1 MARVKKET
9 KTKGYDMYESDIL
22 AERAEKME
30 NRNFEEL
37 IKQIDREYT
46 MAYDHMKPKWDKW
59 EVRLS
64 LYNNQRRNEEAVGDP
79 LIFTIHQSVLASL
92 YVDQLSSEFAARE
105 PGDEDTA
112 SNLNPLAEFDYDEMD
127 KDIIDYMWDWDA
139 SFFGVGYCLL
149 MEFSKEFTV
158 PLPQVIDPMVAMP
171 DPFAKSIQGIGRRN
185 MGAAQF
191 FGWEDSATIRQLRDA
206 GVYFNLKN
214 LKQDVSSESNR
225 SPFDRNHE
233 ARNEAHGLGSIQ
245 NKSYN
250 LLGDNRRHRVL
261 NWFTWYRGRL
271 CFVTL
276 AEDRTKVIR
285 FEQLPKTVKYIP
297 VIDRTLFPLSHELHG
312 VSIPDLVEDKQRAR
326 SVLQNLVLKSAKLS
340 VLPRY
345 LYNTNKIKNKR
356 DLDSEFNKHVGVD
369 GPVDGSIVPVQ
380 NAVIGNEVSYIMNIL
395 DSASQRATATPS
407 MNQGVTG
414 EGGRTLGEL
423 QLVSQGADTR
433 YSLGARIFGWSERR
447 FWGQWYALYKEYFS
461 DIVDEKIIRINGAAG
476 YMFRTLTRDQIVTAV
491 DPDIKVSSKVVADAE
506 RRQELMTFRT
516 FVADIAKDPNTNMR
530 FALKEL
536 GRLSAI
542 RRDRVDM
549 LLPPTASE
557 LQAEEENIAL
567 SKGQKV
573 KVLETDDDMAHI
585 IMHERAAET
594 PAKKAHIN
602 AHKRALM
609 LKRAKP
615 EMFGSPVGMTPELNQ
630 VGAGTEMASVD
641 NPDMP
646 TPVLPDQRMRPGS
659 TQEMAPTNEQ
669 QA

>member
-1 MARVKKET
+1 MARTKKAT
-9 KTKGYDMYESDIL
+9 KVPKYDMDESEIL
-22 AERAEKME
+22 AARAEKME
-30 NRNFEEL
+30 GRNFEDL
-37 IKQIDREYT
+37 IKQVDREYQ

-92 YVDQLSSEFAARE
+92 YVDQLSSEFSARE

-112 SNLNPLAEFDYDEMD
+112 ANLNPLAEFDYDEMD
-127 KDIIDYMWDWDA
+127 KDIIDYSWDWDA

-149 MEFSKEFTV
+149 MEFSREFNT
-158 PLPQVIDPMVAMP
+158 PLPQIIDPMVAMP
-171 DPFAKSIQGIGRRN
+171 DPFAKSIQGIGKRN

-191 FGWEDSATIRQLRDA
+191 FGWEDSATIRQLRDT
-206 GVYFNLKN
+206 GVYFNLTG
-214 LKQDVSSESNR
+214 LKADVSSESNR

-233 ARNEAHGLGSIQ
+233 ARNEAHGMGSVQ

-276 AEDRTKVIR
+276 AEDRSKVIR
-285 FEQLPKTVKYIP
+285 FEQLPKSVKNIP
-297 VIDRTLFPLSHELHG
+297 IIERTLFPLSHELHG
-312 VSIPDLVEDKQRAR
+312 VSIPDLTEDKQRAR
-326 SVLQNLVLKSAKLS
+326 ATLQNLVLKSAKLS

-345 LYNTNKIKNKR
+345 LYNSNKIKNKR
-356 DLDSEFNKHVGVD
+356 DLDSEFNKHVAI
-369 GPVDGSIVPVQ
+369 DGSPDGTIVPVQ
-380 NAVIGNEVSYIMNIL
+380 NAVIGREVSYIMEIL
-395 DSASQRATATPS
+395 DTAAQRATATPGAK
-407 MNQGVTG
+407 QGIQTG
-414 EGGRTLGEL
+414 GGTGTLGEL
-423 QLVSQGADTR
+423 QMINSGSDTR

-447 FWGQWYALYKEYFS
+447 FWQQWYQLYKEYFS
-461 DIVDEKIIRINGAAG
+461 DAVDEKIIRINGAAG
-476 YMFRTLTRDQIVTAV
+476 YTFRTLTRDQVVANV

-506 RRQELMTFRT
+506 RQQELMTFRA
-516 FVADIAKDPNTNMR
+516 FVADIMRDPNANLR

-549 LLPPTASE
+549 LLPQTASE
-557 LQAEEENIAL
+557 MQAEDENSRL
-567 SKGQKV
+567 SKGEKV
-573 KVLETDDDMAHI
+573 KVLSTDDDMVHI
-585 IMHERAAET
+585 IMHEKAAET

-602 AHKRALM
+602 AHKRALL

-615 EMFGSPVGMTPELNQ
+615 EMFDTPVGVSPELNPAP
-630 VGAGTEMASVD
+630 GGELPGMD

-646 TPVLPDQRMRPGS
+646 VPVRGDARTRTAAPSLPPG
-659 TQEMAPTNEQ
+659 E
-669 QA
+669 

>member
-1 MARVKKET
+1 MS
-9 KTKGYDMYESDIL
+9 ESEIL
-22 AERAEKME
+22 AARAEKME
-30 NRNFEEL
+30 GRNFEDL
-37 IKQIDREYT
+37 IKQIDREYQI
-46 MAYDHMKPKWDKW
+46 AYDHMKPKWDKW

-79 LIFTIHQSVLASL
+79 LIFTIHQTVLASL
-92 YVDQLSSEFAARE
+92 YVDQLSSEFSARE

-112 SNLNPLAEFDYDEMD
+112 ANLNPLAEFDYDEMD
-127 KDIIDYMWDWDA
+127 KDIIDYAWDWDA
-139 SFFGVGYCLL
+139 SFFGIGYCLL
-149 MEFSKEFTV
+149 MEFSRDFNT
-158 PLPQVIDPMVAMP
+158 PLPQIIDPMVAMP
-171 DPFAKSIQGIGRRN
+171 DPFAKSIQGIGKRN

-191 FGWEDSATIRQLRDA
+191 FGWEDSATARQLKDA
-206 GVYFNLKN
+206 GVYFNLSK
-214 LKQDVSSESNR
+214 LKPDVSSETNR

-233 ARNEAHGLGSIQ
+233 ARNEAHGMGSVQ

-285 FEQLPKTVKYIP
+285 FEQLPKTVKNIP
-297 VIDRTLFPLSHELHG
+297 IIERTLFPLSHELHG
-312 VSIPDLVEDKQRAR
+312 VSIPDLTEDKQRAR
-326 SVLQNLVLKSAKLS
+326 ATLQNLVLKSAKLS

-369 GPVDGSIVPVQ
+369 GSPDGSIVPVQ
-380 NAVIGNEVSYIMNIL
+380 NAVIGREVSYIMELL
-395 DSASQRATATPS
+395 DSGAQRATSTPAQQ
-407 MNQGVTG
+407 QGVPG
-414 EGGRTLGEL
+414 AGGRTLGEL
-423 QLVSQGADTR
+423 QIINKGVDTR

-447 FWGQWYALYKEYFS
+447 FWQQWYQLYKEYFS
-461 DIVDEKIIRINGAAG
+461 DAVDEKIIRINGAAG
-476 YMFRTLTRDQIVTAV
+476 YTFRTLTRDQVVANV

-506 RRQELMTFRT
+506 RQQELMTFRAY
-516 FVADIAKDPNTNMR
+516 VADIMRDPNANIR

-549 LLPPTASE
+549 LLPQTASE
-557 LQAEEENIAL
+557 MQAEDENTRL
-567 SKGQKV
+567 SKGEKV
-573 KVLETDDDMAHI
+573 KVLTTDDDMVHI
-585 IMHERAAET
+585 IMHEKAAET

-602 AHKRALM
+602 AHKRALL

-615 EMFGSPVGMTPELNQ
+615 EMFDTPVGVSPDLNPAPGGELP
-630 VGAGTEMASVD
+630 GMD

-646 TPVLPDQRMRPGS
+646 TPVRGDARTSAPAPALPPG
-659 TQEMAPTNEQ
+659 EQ
-669 QA
+669 Q

>member
-1 MARVKKET
+1 M
-9 KTKGYDMYESDIL
+9 DESEIL
-22 AERAEKME
+22 AVRAEKME
-30 NRNFEEL
+30 KRNFDDL
-37 IKQIDREYT
+37 IKQIDREYQ
-46 MAYDHMKPKWDKW
+46 MSYDHMKPKWDKW

-92 YVDQLSSEFAARE
+92 YVDQLSSEFSARE

-149 MEFSKEFTV
+149 MEFSKEFSV
-158 PLPQVIDPMVAMP
+158 PMPEIVDPMVAMP
-171 DPFAKSIQGIGRRN
+171 DPFAKSIQGIGRRH

-206 GVYFNLKN
+206 GVYFNLSG
-214 LKQDVSSESNR
+214 LKADVSSESNR

-245 NKSYN
+245 NKSYT

-276 AEDRTKVIR
+276 AEDRSKVIR
-285 FEQLPKTVKYIP
+285 FEQLPKTMKYIP
-297 VIDRTLFPLSHELHG
+297 IVDRTLFPLSHELHG
-312 VSIPDLVEDKQRAR
+312 VSIPDLVEDKQRGR

-356 DLDSEFNKHVGVD
+356 DLDNEFNKHIGVD
-369 GPVDGSIVPVQ
+369 GSPEGAITPVQ
-380 NAVIGNEVSYIMNIL
+380 NSVIGREVGYIMEIL
-395 DSASQRATATPS
+395 DTAAQRATATPGS
-407 MNQGVTG
+407 KQGIQTG
-414 EGGRTLGEL
+414 GGTGTLGEL
-423 QLVSQGADTR
+423 EMINSGSDAR

-447 FWGQWYALYKEYFS
+447 FWQQWYALYKEYFS
-461 DIVDEKIIRINGAAG
+461 EIVDEKIIRINGAAG
-476 YMFRTLTRDQIVTAV
+476 YTFRTLTRDQVVANV
-491 DPDIKVSSKVVADAE
+491 DPDVKISSKVVADAE
-506 RRQELMTFRT
+506 RRQELMTFRAY
-516 FVADIAKDPNTNMR
+516 VADIMRDPQANIR

-549 LLPPTASE
+549 LLPQTASE
-557 LQAEEENIAL
+557 MQAEEENMRL
-567 SKGQKV
+567 SKGEKV
-573 KVLETDDDMAHI
+573 KVLPTDDDMTHI

-602 AHKRALM
+602 AHKRALL

-615 EMFGSPVGMTPELNQ
+615 EMFGSPVGMTPELNPAP
-630 VGAGTEMASVD
+630 GAELPGAD

-646 TPVLPDQRMRPGS
+646 TSVRPDMRVRAS
-659 TQEMAPTNEQ
+659 APTLPGNEQ
-669 QA
+669 Q